1 MFKLIKG
8 IVSSVKYG
16 AETQV
21 KINGLTFVVDPKQVK
36 ILTDAP
42 VELHVMN
49 GEIIACKKTTVEG
62 GAF

>member
-1 MFKLIKG
+1 MFKIIKG
-8 IVSSVKYG
+8 VINSVKYG

-36 ILTDAP
+36 VLTDSP
-42 VELHVMN
+42 ITLQVMN
-49 GEIIACKKTTVEG
+49 GEIIACNKETAEG